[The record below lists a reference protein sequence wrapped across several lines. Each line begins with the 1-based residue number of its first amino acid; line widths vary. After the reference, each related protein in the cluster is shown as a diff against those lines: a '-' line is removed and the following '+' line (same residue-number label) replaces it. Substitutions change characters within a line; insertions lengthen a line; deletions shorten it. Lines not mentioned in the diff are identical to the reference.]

1 MVETRKIK
9 NGLVQQLLLNDQ
21 SSISRQTED
30 QVRALRREKI
40 DKPVIFVGAGTCGLV
55 AGASGTIQMVKN
67 WLFDH
72 QINASIVETGCIGL
86 CSAEPIV
93 DVQLP
98 GKNRVSFSNVK
109 PEKVYNVLDAVFNN
123 TIPEEDVLCQFPAS
137 NFLLWEGVP
146 VWTELD
152 FFKKQTR
159 LVLENCG
166 IIDPSSIDE
175 YLAREGYKAFVK
187 VIRNYSSGEVCD
199 MVQESGLRGRGGAG
213 FETGKKWKI
222 AYNTQSDQKYII
234 CNADESDPGAFM
246 DRALIE
252 GDPHRLIE
260 GIAIS
265 AYAIGASQAY
275 IYIRAEYPL
284 AVKRLE
290 KAIQQA
296 KDYGI
301 LGQNIFDSGYSL
313 YLTVR
318 VGAGAFVCGEET
330 ALINSIEGKR
340 GTPQPKPPYPAQRGL
355 FGKPTVVNNVETLA
369 NVPAIIR
376 LGPGWF
382 KNIGTATS
390 NGTKVFAI
398 SGKVRR
404 TGLVEVSMGTSF
416 RDIIFTVAGGIR
428 DYKQFKA
435 LQIGGPSGACLDH
448 TCLDVLVD
456 YEAIAEHGAMMGSGG
471 LVIMD
476 EETCMVDVAKF
487 FMYFLQN
494 ESCGKCIP
502 CREGTRRMLEILQAI
517 TRRPSDDG
525 RHETLERFKGVMM
538 LEELAEVIR
547 DTSLCGLGQTA
558 PNPVLSTLKYFRE
571 EYEEHIFDRVC
582 RANVC
587 KGLRTFLID
596 IDKCTGCTVCLR
608 KCPANAIIGSQRS
621 PHFIVQDKCIGCGIC
636 YDSCKFNAISSK

>member
-98 GKNRVSFSNVK
+98 GKNRVSFSNVT

-234 CNADESDPGAFM
+234 CNADESDPG
-246 DRALIE
+246 LLWTE
-252 GDPHRLIE
+252 P
-260 GIAIS
+260 
-265 AYAIGASQAY
+265 
-275 IYIRAEYPL
+275 
-284 AVKRLE
+284 
-290 KAIQQA
+290 
-296 KDYGI
+296 
-301 LGQNIFDSGYSL
+301 
-313 YLTVR
+313 
-318 VGAGAFVCGEET
+318 
-330 ALINSIEGKR
+330 
-340 GTPQPKPPYPAQRGL
+340 
-355 FGKPTVVNNVETLA
+355 
-369 NVPAIIR
+369 
-376 LGPGWF
+376 
-382 KNIGTATS
+382 
-390 NGTKVFAI
+390 
-398 SGKVRR
+398 
-404 TGLVEVSMGTSF
+404 
-416 RDIIFTVAGGIR
+416 
-428 DYKQFKA
+428 
-435 LQIGGPSGACLDH
+435 
-448 TCLDVLVD
+448 
-456 YEAIAEHGAMMGSGG
+456 
-471 LVIMD
+471 
-476 EETCMVDVAKF
+476 
-487 FMYFLQN
+487 
-494 ESCGKCIP
+494 
-502 CREGTRRMLEILQAI
+502 
-517 TRRPSDDG
+517 
-525 RHETLERFKGVMM
+525 
-538 LEELAEVIR
+538 
-547 DTSLCGLGQTA
+547 
-558 PNPVLSTLKYFRE
+558 
-571 EYEEHIFDRVC
+571 
-582 RANVC
+582 
-587 KGLRTFLID
+587 
-596 IDKCTGCTVCLR
+596 
-608 KCPANAIIGSQRS
+608 
-621 PHFIVQDKCIGCGIC
+621 
-636 YDSCKFNAISSK
+636 